1 MKPPWRS
8 FFTSKPVWA
17 IIVANFCRSWSFYL
31 LINSQAEYFRE
42 ALDYNVGKDPFL
54 AALPHL
60 TMSCIVPFAG
70 KLADYLRTN
79 YLSTTVVRKI
89 MNCGGFGMEAVFLL
103 LVAYA
108 TNPRL
113 AIGALT
119 VAVGFSGFAISGK
132 QIFFKQNSIDYR
144 LFFSGFNVNHL
155 DIAPRYASILMG
167 ISNGVGTLAGMLCPV
182 AVEFLTKQ
190 GVSQIKSNKSMFDV
204 FLVRIF

>member
-1 MKPPWRS
+1 M
-8 FFTSKPVWA
+8 PVWA
-17 IIVANFCRSWSFYL
+17 IVVANFCRSWSFYL

-42 ALDYNVGKDPFL
+42 ALDYNVGKVNQTKREKRTSHLKTLFFKDPFL

-108 TNPRL
+108 KNPRL

-119 VAVGFSGFAISGK
+119 IAVGFSGFAISGK
-132 QIFFKQNSIDYR
+132 YPSLSSLNSIKS
-144 LFFSGFNVNHL
+144 LGFNVNHL

-182 AVEFLTKQ
+182 AVEFLTKR
-190 GVSQIKSNKSMFDV
+190 GVSDHYVIESIIDEK
-204 FLVRIF
+204 